1 MKMRSLIGAAILIA
15 IAAAAC
21 GPSSSEEAG
30 FSPIEIIDGLGRTVR
45 LERHAER
52 IVSLA
57 PSNTEILF
65 AIGAGDQVVGRDE
78 FSDYPEAALT
88 VPSIGGSFGEIIYEA
103 LIELQ
108 PDLVFAGEIT
118 PAEQVR
124 EMEELGLTVFWLT
137 NPVTIQGMFTNL
149 ETTSLLAGHA
159 DKTRELIGDLT
170 ARLETVQQAL
180 AEVET
185 RPLVFYE
192 IDGSDPLAPWTSGK
206 GTFIDTLIQLA
217 KGKNIGRVLDGDYAQ
232 ISIEELLVQDPDVI
246 LLGDAAW
253 GVTAESVAARAGWE
267 TLQAVETQ
275 LIFPFD
281 DNLASRPGP
290 RLIEGLETLAR
301 LLHPEAFE

>member
-1 MKMRSLIGAAILIA
+1 MKMRSLIRGAMLFA

-21 GPSSSEEAG
+21 SPSGSEEAG
-30 FSPIEIIDGLGRTVR
+30 ASPIEVTDGLGRTVR

-65 AIGAGDQVVGRDE
+65 AIGAGGQVVGRDD
-78 FSDYPEAALT
+78 FSDYPEAALEL
-88 VPSIGGSFGEIIYEA
+88 PSVGGSFGEINYEA

-124 EMEELGLTVFWLT
+124 QMEDLGLTVFWLA

-149 ETTSLLAGHA
+149 ETTSLLTGHV
-159 DKTRELIGDLT
+159 DETRELIEDLT
-170 ARLETVQQAL
+170 DRFETVQQAL
-180 AEVET
+180 AEVEE

-217 KGKNIGRVLDGDYAQ
+217 KGKNIGRVLEGDYGQ
-232 ISIEELLVQDPDVI
+232 ISIEELLVQNPDII

-253 GVTAESVAARAGWE
+253 GVTVESVEGRAGWE
-267 TLQAVETQ
+267 TLQAVEEQ
-275 LIFPFD
+275 QIFPFD

-290 RLIEGLETLAR
+290 RLIDGLETLAR